1 MVDEYK
7 YMKVRRKNQ
16 TQHKK
21 LTAIVSRRSQLLE
34 KPPQDRLIGK
44 IIPTADLSKKIR
56 RRWLILSCKSKI
68 AVVQKRARCVWN
80 NWKPSFQ
87 QHFFSFTLDAPEQ
100 WFPTWS
106 VRLTLKQLDILRGQ
120 FGN

>member
-56 RRWLILSCKSKI
+56 RR
-68 AVVQKRARCVWN
+68 
-80 NWKPSFQ
+80 
-87 QHFFSFTLDAPEQ
+87 
-100 WFPTWS
+100 
-106 VRLTLKQLDILRGQ
+106 
-120 FGN
+120 